1 MASKRVRILLWV
13 AGLAAVSA
21 VVLTVSVAL
30 IIFRS
35 IVSTPGGQPAATEA
49 FEEIRRMFPGR
60 TPLVTIGD
68 IRRGDVRVNRVES
81 APRKKVDALHFIFWS
96 PDDQKIVRGQA
107 PPWVVRLRVSVLGI
121 GDWSFSD
128 LNVTLED
135 IERYAPGILLD
146 FKTSDGE
153 QVLVWAR

>member
-1 MASKRVRILLWV
+1 
-13 AGLAAVSA
+13 
-21 VVLTVSVAL
+21 
-30 IIFRS
+30 
-35 IVSTPGGQPAATEA
+35 
-49 FEEIRRMFPGR
+49 MFPGR
-60 TPLVTIGD
+60 APLITIGD

-81 APRKKVDALHFIFWS
+81 APRKKVDALHFLFWS
-96 PDDQKIVRGQA
+96 PDDQKLARGQA
-107 PPWVVRLRVSVLGI
+107 PPWVVRLRVSFLGI